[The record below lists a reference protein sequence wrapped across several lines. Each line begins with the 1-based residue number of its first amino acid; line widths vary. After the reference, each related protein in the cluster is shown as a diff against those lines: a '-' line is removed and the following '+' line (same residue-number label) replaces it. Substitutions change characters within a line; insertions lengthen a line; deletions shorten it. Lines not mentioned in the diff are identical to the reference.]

1 MKGVNFGHFNLVSI
15 NCRVLFLH
23 YVMNLLFYLKKLSD
37 PSKRLSIKVNQ
48 LINTGQSYQILVKE
62 GKGFGKR
69 AAPHRVTFLGV
80 LKPPLPGDFKHQIK
94 IIVMKYLC
102 TV

>member
-15 NCRVLFLH
+15 NCRVLFLY

-37 PSKRLSIKVNQ
+37 PSKRLTIKVNQ
-48 LINTGQSYQILVKE
+48 INTGQSYQILVKE

-80 LKPPLPGDFKHQIK
+80 LKPPLPGDFRHQIK

>member
-37 PSKRLSIKVNQ
+37 PSKRLAIKVNQ
-48 LINTGQSYQILVKE
+48 INTSQSYQILVKE
-62 GKGFGKR
+62 DKGFGKR
-69 AAPHRVTFLGV
+69 AAPHRLIFLGV
-80 LKPPLPGDFKHQIK
+80 LKPPLPGDFRHQIK